1 MRKPV
6 LSIFY
11 QYNPWKPTIGGIQT
25 LIGHFIKYAP
35 SEFEV
40 RLVGTGSQP
49 HEKVGKWHEAEFAG
63 KEIRFLP
70 LLTIK
75 NDNFRSRIPTSVKY
89 TAAMLGQNFSSDFM
103 HFHRLEPT
111 LASLKWSGDK
121 TLFIHNDIQT
131 QMQGGGNKKAILWR
145 KFPAAY
151 FALEGNL
158 IHQFNQI
165 LSCNTKAVEMYQQRY
180 PSMAE
185 RVKYIRNTFDDETF
199 SPLNPEEKTLQRR
212 LFAQQLGLAEETKF
226 ILFAGRLHP
235 QKDPIL
241 LVNSF
246 AALKQPNTHLLIAGD
261 GELAPQINT
270 EIARLELGNCVTML
284 GATNPTQLAHLY
296 QISSAFVL
304 SSVYEGLPLVV
315 LEALAS
321 GTPIV
326 TTDCGETPKF
336 LTVDSGIVCSQRT
349 IECIADGLA
358 RVLQNPEDYPASACV
373 RTAAPYAASNAIAQV
388 YMQMLHR
395 WEQNK
400 LTASIN

>member
-35 SEFEV
+35 SDFEI
-40 RLVGTGSQP
+40 RLVGTGNQP
-49 HEKVGKWHEAEFAG
+49 HETVGKWHEAEFAG

-70 LLTIK
+70 LLTIN
-75 NDNFRSRIPTSVKY
+75 NDDIRSRIPTSVKY

-131 QMQGGGNKKAILWR
+131 QIQGGGDKKAILWR

-151 FALEGNL
+151 FALERSL
-158 IHQFNQI
+158 INQFNQI
-165 LSCNTKAVEMYQQRY
+165 LSCNTEAVEMYQHRY
-180 PSMAE
+180 PSIAD
-185 RVKYIRNTFDDETF
+185 RVNYIRNSFDDETF
-199 SPLNPEEKTLQRR
+199 SPLTSEEKTLQRR
-212 LFAQQLGLAEETKF
+212 LFAQQLGLAEDTKF

-246 AALKQPNTHLLIAGD
+246 AALKQPNIHLLIAGD

-270 EIARLELGNCVTML
+270 EIVRLGLASCVTIL
-284 GATNPTQLAHLY
+284 GSTKPTQLAHLY
-296 QISSAFVL
+296 QISSAFL
-304 SSVYEGLPLVV
+304 LTSVYEGLPLVV

-321 GTPIV
+321 GTPVV

-336 LTVDSGIVCSQRT
+336 LTVDSGIVCSRRT
-349 IECIADGLA
+349 AECIANALA
-358 RVLQNPEDYPASACV
+358 RILQNPEDFPVSACV
-373 RTAAPYAASNAIAQV
+373 RTAAPYAASNAIAKV

-400 LTASIN
+400 LTASIH